1 MNFVFINPVSKN
13 MYDEKELN
21 RFISAKGF
29 EIVECKTGWIKKVI
43 EKYKQ
48 RVSSVNKT
56 VMDMR
61 CPFAV
66 QLVKNSFPN
75 LDVIYP
81 PIEPILIHCA
91 EEISRNYGDKGKIF
105 ITTPCESLAEYGNAL
120 KLQNTVFVTW
130 NDFARKLDCSL
141 QKTILRKSPIPPGF
155 FSPLKVKTKSITGS
169 AKIRNFFKSKDVSG
183 YTLIEMLY
191 CKNGCNNGDGVL

>member
-29 EIVECKTGWIKKVI
+29 EIVDCKTDWIKKVI
-43 EKYKQ
+43 DKYKQ
-48 RVSSVNKT
+48 RVSSANKT

-91 EEISRNYGDKGKIF
+91 EEISRNY
-105 ITTPCESLAEYGNAL
+105 
-120 KLQNTVFVTW
+120 
-130 NDFARKLDCSL
+130 
-141 QKTILRKSPIPPGF
+141 
-155 FSPLKVKTKSITGS
+155 
-169 AKIRNFFKSKDVSG
+169 
-183 YTLIEMLY
+183 
-191 CKNGCNNGDGVL
+191 